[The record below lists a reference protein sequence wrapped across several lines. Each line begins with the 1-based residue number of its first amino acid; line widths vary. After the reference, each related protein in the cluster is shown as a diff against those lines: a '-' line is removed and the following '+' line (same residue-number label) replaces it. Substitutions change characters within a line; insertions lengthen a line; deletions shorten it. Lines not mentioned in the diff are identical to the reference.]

1 MDCSRLMG
9 PFAYDIGFHG
19 LVSSTAN
26 SSSADLSF
34 PESIFADSL
43 SGESIS
49 ANSSSEYSLLLSL
62 KHIGAHVWSQSQYL
76 MLPISAAAL
85 ILLLK

>member
-19 LVSSTAN
+19 LVSSTEN

-34 PESIFADSL
+34 PESIFSDSV
-43 SGESIS
+43 SEESIS

-62 KHIGAHVWSQSQYL
+62 KNSILEL
-76 MLPISAAAL
+76 MVGLSRNT
-85 ILLLK
+85 